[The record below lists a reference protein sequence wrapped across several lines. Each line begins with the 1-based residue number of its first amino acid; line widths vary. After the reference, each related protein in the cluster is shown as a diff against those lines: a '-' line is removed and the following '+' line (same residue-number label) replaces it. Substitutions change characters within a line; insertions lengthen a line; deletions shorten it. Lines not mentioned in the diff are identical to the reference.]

1 MPETRKLKTL
11 PGPGGL
17 LVGLSG
23 GLERIRDLPAEP
35 AGTLIRFRQQELA
48 GSPELLHA
56 VVLGA
61 NHHGPVGANG
71 EGRDRP
77 RHARQLAQVHGAVH
91 VPDLEAAGARADD
104 DVVVHHREP
113 DAVRIPGHV
122 EGRDE
127 RAVDSVHLDHRVQR
141 ACGDHGARRAE
152 AAALYRPAMAGDGA
166 SQRILRSVWGDLV
179 DLPQPER
186 PVRPRGGDEACG
198 AAGVAAEDA
207 AAVAHQRHQLA
218 RHIRPV
224 RAVPHSQ
231 PEELRRVVVA
241 ILKGDGSAFG
251 ECKFKNR
258 IGIPVHRRQIAI
270 SIALDSP
277 SSKS

>member
-186 PVRPRGGDEACG
+186 PVRPLPQP
-198 AAGVAAEDA
+198 DA
-207 AAVAHQRHQLA
+207 QGPFATIH
-218 RHIRPV
+218 P
-224 RAVPHSQ
+224 
-231 PEELRRVVVA
+231 
-241 ILKGDGSAFG
+241 G
-251 ECKFKNR
+251 
-258 IGIPVHRRQIAI
+258 
-270 SIALDSP
+270 SIARKYRDWRPQNTLLRFNFWRQQSPCFSAGHKNFSP
-277 SSKS
+277 SFRLLEAAKSFLC